1 MRLKLRRIFRRYL
14 GAVKN
19 RSILASDSTRM
30 FVYPGSP
37 PLSDPADAFWIWT
50 ETACFSV
57 GAGPDG
63 SPPARP
69 PGGHR
74 RSSPAHAPGYTDRNS
89 WYEMGRTG
97 SSSPLLRAPKRIC
110 YNQNIFAESS
120 PFLTN
125 GYCFVNIICLLSVA
139 R

>member
-1 MRLKLRRIFRRYL
+1 MFPQVYL
-14 GAVKN
+14 H
-19 RSILASDSTRM
+19 
-30 FVYPGSP
+30 
-37 PLSDPADAFWIWT
+37 
-50 ETACFSV
+50 
-57 GAGPDG
+57 
-63 SPPARP
+63 
-69 PGGHR
+69 GGREH
-74 RSSPAHAPGYTDRNS
+74 SSPARVLVYADRNS